1 VKRTRFIVILLGF
14 AVVLALT
21 FLRWWDPYLIRSTR
35 EIAFDQFQ
43 RISPREYQ
51 ALPVRIA
58 DIDEA
63 SMAAYGQW
71 PWPRTRIAELV
82 EKLHQLGAAAIAF
95 DVIFSEPDRLSPSS
109 LFKDETIRSVLQQAG
124 SLPENSQLPDSD
136 KIFAQTIEGK
146 PVVLGFAVTNS
157 GNTEKPLVKAG
168 FAFTGESP
176 IAAPPR
182 FETTAP
188 ILPDLQAAA
197 AGIGNISFD
206 PSSTSVIRR
215 IPMLVTDGQQFYPS
229 LSLEALR
236 VGQGA
241 STYLI
246 ENAPE
251 VEASIGSIRVGDF
264 SVQTAASGSM
274 WLHYAKDS
282 RDRYVSVK
290 RILEESEAPATRDLI
305 NGSIVLIGTSA
316 AGLQDVRTTALG
328 EVVPGVSIHAQAV
341 EQILSG
347 DFLSR
352 PDWADGLEI
361 AGVLLLGVLIVL
373 MAGIV
378 SPVLALFA
386 GIVVAAGTTGGAWA
400 AFRYEKFLLDP
411 TFPAISGL
419 LALFTMIAFRFLV
432 TDRERRTIR
441 RAFSQYLAPSVL
453 RRIEASRDALRLGG
467 DERQLT
473 LMFMDIRNFTS
484 ISEGLSPT
492 QLVEFLN
499 KLLNELSKPTI
510 DNEGTLDK
518 FIGDSIMA
526 FWNAPLD
533 VADHPAKAAK
543 AALAMRLA
551 LRELNSKDAFNLN
564 WRLGDNS
571 KVQIGI
577 GLNTGLAC
585 VGNMGAETRFN
596 YTAVGDAVN
605 IAARVES
612 VTKHVGFDILVSEAT
627 ASAIQGMALLDAGW
641 LELKGKSARQRLYA
655 LLGDS
660 ALASTS
666 VFEELAKAHETL
678 LRDLASN
685 EMVAAKR
692 MLSRCRTLAAG
703 QNDWPELASFYER
716 IVERRQDF
724 VN

>member
-1 VKRTRFIVILLGF
+1 VKRTRSIVLLLGF
-14 AVVLALT
+14 AVVLGLT
-21 FLRWWDPYLIRSTR
+21 VLRWWDPYLIRSMR

-51 ALPVRIA
+51 ALPVRVA

-63 SMAAYGQW
+63 SMAVYGQW

-82 EKLHQLGAAAIAF
+82 ERLHQLGAAAIAF
-95 DVIFSEPDRLSPSS
+95 DVIFSEPDRLSPAA
-109 LFKDETIRSVLQQAG
+109 LFRDETVRSVLLRAG
-124 SLPENSQLPDSD
+124 TLPESSQLPDSD
-136 KIFAQTIEGK
+136 RILAETIADK

-157 GNTEKPLVKAG
+157 GNTEKPPVKAG
-168 FAFTGESP
+168 FAFTGENP
-176 IAAPPR
+176 INAPPH

-197 AGIGNISFD
+197 MGIGNISFD

-215 IPMLVTDGQQFYPS
+215 IPMLISDGQQFYPS

-251 VEASIGSIRVGDF
+251 IDASIGSIRVGDF

-274 WLHYAKDS
+274 WLHYAREN
-282 RDRYVSVK
+282 RDRYVSVR
-290 RILEESEAPATRDLI
+290 RIIEESEAPATRNLI
-305 NGSIVLIGTSA
+305 NGSIVLVGTSA

-373 MAGIV
+373 MAGII

-386 GIVVAAGTTGGAWA
+386 GIVAAAGATGGAWA

-411 TFPAISGL
+411 TFPAMSGL

-473 LMFMDIRNFTS
+473 LLFMDIRNFTS

-492 QLVEFLN
+492 QLVDFLN

-510 DNEGTLDK
+510 ENEGTLDK

-533 VADHPAKAAK
+533 VADHPRKAAK
-543 AALAMRLA
+543 AALAMRAA

-605 IAARVES
+605 VAARVES

-627 ASAIQGMALLDAGW
+627 AAGLQGMALLDAGL
-641 LELKGKSARQRLYA
+641 LELKGKSARQRVYA

-660 ALASTS
+660 PVASSST
-666 VFEELAKAHETL
+666 FEELAKAHETL
-678 LRDLASN
+678 LRNLASD
-685 EMVAAKR
+685 EVAAAKR
-692 MLSRCRTLAAG
+692 SLTRCRTLASE
-703 QNDWPELASFYER
+703 NDWQELATFYDR
-716 IVERRQDF
+716 IIERRQDY